1 MQDHFQH
8 SQRTLRK
15 VMRPLPTLA
24 PEDSLGRFVQT
35 QRFLGA
41 DGLPVHRDGR
51 LCGVI
56 WQDDVLPIL
65 ASHDETDRTESLQL
79 PIARAMRTPEVL
91 ARPDMT
97 PDEVGRLMAEHRV
110 ATVPV
115 VDGDGFCLG
124 VVLASDLLIPETHL
138 PMPQR
143 VGGMATPFGVYLTDG
158 VHQAGVGNG
167 ALIATG
173 AAIGGLLLFS
183 YFLMEQGILLL
194 QKTGM
199 LSSSAMWNLNA
210 EPSADQPLHGLAHLV
225 LRVVLLL
232 LFLTLMRL
240 TRIAGFH
247 AAEHQTVHAIER
259 NEPLVPE
266 IVARMPRAH
275 PRCGTNLMAAGI
287 VFFLVTNALRYVPY
301 VGIEDAAV
309 LAAMVTMF
317 VWRPVGTF
325 LQERFTTRP
334 ARPKELASGIAAGK
348 QLLHKYHHLPPAR
361 VKWAR
366 RLWNMGLV
374 QTLMGTLLV
383 FTAASFFIK

>member
-1 MQDHFQH
+1 MYDHSRQ
-8 SQRTLRK
+8 SPRTLRMA
-15 VMRPLPTLA
+15 MRPAPALA

-41 DGLPVHRDGR
+41 DGLPVHRDGK

-65 ASHDETDRTESLQL
+65 ASHDETDRTESLRL

-97 PDEVGRLMAEHRV
+97 PDEVGRLMAEHRIP
-110 ATVPV
+110 TVPV
-115 VDGDGFCLG
+115 VDADGFCLG
-124 VVLASDLLIPETHL
+124 VVLAADLLVPESHL

-167 ALIATG
+167 ALVATG
-173 AAIGGLLLFS
+173 AAIGGLLLGS
-183 YFLMEQGILLL
+183 YFLVERGILLL
-194 QKTGM
+194 QNAGV
-199 LSSSAMWNLNA
+199 LSRSPFWDLDI
-210 EPSADQPLHGLAHLV
+210 EPSIHQPLQGIAHLG
-225 LRVVLLL
+225 LRLVLLL
-232 LFLTLMRL
+232 VFLTLMRI

-266 IVARMPRAH
+266 IVGRMPRAH
-275 PRCGTNLMAAGI
+275 PRCGTNLMAAGM
-287 VFFLVTNALRYVPY
+287 VFFMLTSALRYLPY
-301 VGIEDAAV
+301 VGVENATV

-348 QLLHKYHHLPPAR
+348 QLLHKYHTLPPAR
-361 VKWAR
+361 IKWAR
-366 RLWNMGLV
+366 RVWNMGLL
-374 QTLMGTLLV
+374 QTLIGTLLV
-383 FTAASFFIK
+383 ITLASFFIR